1 MFVASHEDERGR
13 GVVSHVL
20 LQKKF
25 LEKQHFPSDDDA
37 QKTAVR
43 ARLCSPA
50 ANVFETGILKLVPR
64 YDTGF
69 NSYGS
74 YMQGS

>member
-13 GVVSHVL
+13 GVVSHVHVL

-37 QKTAVR
+37 QKTAIT
-43 ARLCSPA
+43 ARLCSLA
-50 ANVFETGILKLVPR
+50 ANVFEAGILKLVPR
-64 YDTGF
+64 YDTAF
-69 NSYGS
+69 NSYGP
-74 YMQGS
+74 Y